1 MSEQSGPLAGIRVV
15 EVTKYVQGP
24 VAGMMLANL
33 GADVVKIELVGR
45 QDFMRD
51 AVMLHGVALDDR
63 GRDWIYAAVNR
74 NKRALAID
82 ITSET
87 GQPIFRRMIEQAD
100 VFLTNLRDNGLAA
113 MGADHDTLRA
123 INPRLVYA
131 QGGGLGFQGPLAAD
145 PCQDTIGMA
154 YSGFMDLTAPTEEPN
169 YPPGSMSDVL
179 TGTYL
184 ASGIMAALVERGVT
198 GVGGLVRATQLQTML
213 WTQMLP
219 VGMVGSLGDRM
230 PRFVRD
236 EATPLYSVYPTAD
249 GWIAVAAI
257 HSHHWPPLA
266 RTVGLGH
273 LLDDPRF
280 AFENIEANKKAV
292 ADALS
297 EAFPARPTAE
307 WYDALR
313 AAGVWC
319 APVNRL
325 EDLPADPQVLANDYL
340 TTFPDGF
347 TATPTPFEVN
357 GWGGVRGVAA
367 GYSQH
372 TDEILAELG
381 VDEDTRN
388 QLRVDGTVW

>member
-1 MSEQSGPLAGIRVV
+1 
-15 EVTKYVQGP
+15 
-24 VAGMMLANL
+24 
-33 GADVVKIELVGR
+33 
-45 QDFMRD
+45 
-51 AVMLHGVALDDR
+51 
-63 GRDWIYAAVNR
+63 
-74 NKRALAID
+74 
-82 ITSET
+82 
-87 GQPIFRRMIEQAD
+87 
-100 VFLTNLRDNGLAA
+100 
-113 MGADHDTLRA
+113 
-123 INPRLVYA
+123 
-131 QGGGLGFQGPLAAD
+131 
-145 PCQDTIGMA
+145 
-154 YSGFMDLTAPTEEPN
+154 
-169 YPPGSMSDVL
+169 
-179 TGTYL
+179 
-184 ASGIMAALVERGVT
+184 
-198 GVGGLVRATQLQTML
+198 
-213 WTQMLP
+213 
-219 VGMVGSLGDRM
+219 M

-249 GWIAVAAI
+249 GWLAVAAI
-257 HSHHWPPLA
+257 HAHHWPPLA

-340 TTFPDGF
+340 ATFPDGF